1 MLKFRNVY
9 CKGRSRHPKT
19 RSGSIKWTLKDCTTS
34 PYRYERLHMRRDAC
48 SPHCAVPPHLYSHQ
62 RQRPPP
68 PLTPPIF
75 LPSSAFNWISF
86 FVPIPRL
93 RINSIVH
100 GRVAH
105 RRDHPLRRQLLEFS
119 ITIRESR
126 GLDHQV
132 MKMSNALSW
141 SASSIDTDT
150 ERKATEL
157 KKRTAA
163 KIHKKIE
170 RWYTNLTLFALT
182 NFWFWF
188 CLFQS
193 IVFL

>member
-1 MLKFRNVY
+1 MNF
-9 CKGRSRHPKT
+9 KGLHDVVNNHLSLSIRASSHATRRLFTALRRSPT
-19 RSGSIKWTLKDCTTS
+19 FVFPSATAT
-34 PYRYERLHMRRDAC
+34 
-48 SPHCAVPPHLYSHQ
+48 
-62 RQRPPP
+62 PP

-100 GRVAH
+100 GHVAH
-105 RRDHPLRRQLLEFS
+105 RRNHPLRRQLLEFS

-182 NFWFWF
+182 NF
-188 CLFQS
+188 
-193 IVFL
+193 